1 MEEIRMNKTEEK
13 ILLEMRFQ
21 IPLILHILAPI
32 AIVLA
37 TFLAVFTGI
46 SEVWAFVVIV
56 AVIYIVLCIGI
67 HNEKCI
73 ITDKKIKGRKFIFFG
88 YKSYNLRLD
97 MIDGVE
103 SQNIAGIN
111 GIKIKFTQGYV
122 NSTGGDKTLKIEN
135 VKNIDEVLAQ
145 LNKIISSIRNDKDV
159 AADLSL
165 KQSQAINNIAT
176 SIASNK
182 QSVDI
187 VNSLSQLKRLLN
199 EKVIS
204 SEEYEKKRKELLE
217 KF

>member
-1 MEEIRMNKTEEK
+1 
-13 ILLEMRFQ
+13 
-21 IPLILHILAPI
+21 
-32 AIVLA
+32 
-37 TFLAVFTGI
+37 
-46 SEVWAFVVIV
+46 
-56 AVIYIVLCIGI
+56 
-67 HNEKCI
+67 
-73 ITDKKIKGRKFIFFG
+73 
-88 YKSYNLRLD
+88 

-145 LNKIISSIRNDKDV
+145 LNKIISRIRNDKDV

-187 VNSLSQLKRLLN
+187 VNSLSQLKRLLD

>member
-1 MEEIRMNKTEEK
+1 
-13 ILLEMRFQ
+13 
-21 IPLILHILAPI
+21 
-32 AIVLA
+32 
-37 TFLAVFTGI
+37 
-46 SEVWAFVVIV
+46 
-56 AVIYIVLCIGI
+56 
-67 HNEKCI
+67 
-73 ITDKKIKGRKFIFFG
+73 
-88 YKSYNLRLD
+88 

-135 VKNIDEVLAQ
+135 VKNIDEILAQ

-187 VNSLSQLKRLLN
+187 VNSLSQLKRLLD

-204 SEEYEKKRKELLE
+204 SEECEKKRKELLE